1 MTEQWSDSF
10 FIENEKKDP
19 VKKRQDKK
27 KLQTWIIFLVGLIYA
42 LIAIAIALVMNL
54 GAENIKLLIA
64 IYFYGL
70 IGGVGVL
77 FMKAVFARSEKNRKV
92 LIEVLEHSRAARI
105 ISGKDGNIL
114 YSNIR
119 FERLIPK
126 GKDPSLD
133 NFSELFT
140 NSRKMRNDM

>member
-64 IYFYGL
+64 IYFFQTINMWY
-70 IGGVGVL
+70 
-77 FMKAVFARSEKNRKV
+77 
-92 LIEVLEHSRAARI
+92 
-105 ISGKDGNIL
+105 
-114 YSNIR
+114 
-119 FERLIPK
+119 
-126 GKDPSLD
+126 
-133 NFSELFT
+133 
-140 NSRKMRNDM
+140 